1 MTAHSVLGPFQTA
14 VYSRLTGDSAL
25 MALITGV
32 FDDVP
37 EKQPFDYVT
46 FGESTEQAWDCF
58 GQDGSEVAFDLHI
71 WSRYR
76 GFAKAQAIAA
86 AIIGLLN
93 NGVALTITGYGTV
106 LLDYVST
113 QQLRDPDGIT
123 RHLVTRFQLLA
134 DVT

>member
-14 VYSRLTGDSAL
+14 VYNRLTGDSAF
-25 MALITGV
+25 MALVTGV

-37 EKQPFDYVT
+37 EQQRFDYVT
-46 FGESTEQAWDCF
+46 FGESTEEAWDCF
-58 GQDGSEVAFDLHI
+58 GQNGSDVAFDLHI

-76 GFAKAQAIAA
+76 GYAKAQAINAA
-86 AIIGLLN
+86 MIGLLN
-93 NGVALTITGYGTV
+93 GVTLTITGYTPV
-106 LLDYVST
+106 LLDWVST